1 MRDLSVSYNKMGD
14 VLRALEQ
21 GEMARQF
28 NEKALEI
35 AERLVKQ
42 EPGRAD
48 YKVDLAKSLVRMG
61 DAESLG
67 RAFEMLSKM
76 KGASELMADGERVLD
91 YFKGLMQ
98 SRAAGSGN

>member
-1 MRDLSVSYNKMGD
+1 V
-14 VLRALEQ
+14 E
-21 GEMARQF
+21 
-28 NEKALEI
+28 
-35 AERLVKQ
+35 Q

-48 YKVDLAKSLVRMG
+48 YKVYLAKSLVRMG

-91 YFKGLMQ
+91 YVKGLMQ